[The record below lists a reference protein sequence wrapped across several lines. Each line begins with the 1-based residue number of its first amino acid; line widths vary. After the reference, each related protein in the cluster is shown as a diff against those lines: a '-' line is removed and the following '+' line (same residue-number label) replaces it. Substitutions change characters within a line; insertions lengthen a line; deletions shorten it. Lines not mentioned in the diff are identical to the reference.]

1 MDRNLNRRIEALV
14 RIEAE
19 NHKAELD
26 GVLKLYADPGIIH
39 WLMGQK
45 GEWKR
50 IVNNEEGRLEDL
62 HTILM
67 SRVRHV

>member
-1 MDRNLNRRIEALV
+1 
-14 RIEAE
+14 
-19 NHKAELD
+19 
-26 GVLKLYADPGIIH
+26 LYADPGIVH
-39 WLMGQK
+39 WLMGQN

-50 IVNNEEGRLEDL
+50 IINNEEGRLEDL